1 MKQGLTIAEGFFYKP
16 VAYYEFVHCGS
27 CSLTSKRNTQQQKHG
42 FTEKPEHGWNTF
54 SDLEFQVFSKT
65 RSNSAASH
73 FSAVWGCECI
83 MWSSEH
89 QEPQKCL
96 AKPSSEHEMPCPQW
110 KQVQL
115 LLSWCNSTIHTLCE
129 LATLSSTRSF
139 MYWWTEISTAI
150 EMLWSRDGSQST
162 FHWIKP
168 RSSTT
173 QTKGLRHEEYSKGIC
188 QLYLQ
193 SVPQVLHWFL
203 IPITGSIL
211 NCWKHWKPS

>member
-1 MKQGLTIAEGFFYKP
+1 MHYLKLQY
-16 VAYYEFVHCGS
+16 VH
-27 CSLTSKRNTQQQKHG
+27 
-42 FTEKPEHGWNTF
+42 
-54 SDLEFQVFSKT
+54 
-65 RSNSAASH
+65 
-73 FSAVWGCECI
+73 
-83 MWSSEH
+83 SEH

-162 FHWIKP
+162 FHWIKL

-173 QTKGLRHEEYSKGIC
+173 QTKGLRHKEYSKGIC

-203 IPITGSIL
+203 IPITGSTL
-211 NCWKHWKPS
+211 NAENIGSRANKSVLRRLLRAIGKFVSTDAHMYVVCATALSTHVTSEFRSRGLYRHVYIT